1 MNATQRSTL
10 DGMEILTRRRRK
22 KELPKKKAYS
32 IDSYSSFIVF
42 PTPTRR
48 WPETSI
54 LLTFF
59 FLYLLNRPLSI
70 WHGRIYSL
78 TEFPLHIIIIIS
90 TGRVSSTGHTILVV
104 ETRGQHAFNFDADD
118 SCLLFITWG
127 NVKLFD
133 EALFSLLVPPWDS
146 FSLFSL
152 SEMKRNVTGNLI
164 RRVCIY
170 VDMQLF

>member
-70 WHGRIYSL
+70 WRWTYIYSL

-118 SCLLFITWG
+118 SCLLLHGETW
-127 NVKLFD
+127 NYSTRP
-133 EALFSLLVPPWDS
+133 FSLYLPPH
-146 FSLFSL
+146 
-152 SEMKRNVTGNLI
+152 EI
-164 RRVCIY
+164 RSVCFHYRKWNETWQATLLNAY
-170 VDMQLF
+170 VYT